1 MDYIHMENGYIG
13 GIMVENCYN
22 RKRKPDES
30 DESDLDE
37 NCLENFN

>member
-1 MDYIHMENGYIG
+1 MENGYIG